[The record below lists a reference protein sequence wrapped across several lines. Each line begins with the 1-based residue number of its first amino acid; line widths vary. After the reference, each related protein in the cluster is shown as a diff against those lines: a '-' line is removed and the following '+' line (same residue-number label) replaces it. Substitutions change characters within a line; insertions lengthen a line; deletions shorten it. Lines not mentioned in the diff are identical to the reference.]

1 MTPSLLFAD
10 AYEQGAV
17 QRIAAPRFKNAI
29 LI

>member
-10 AYEQGAV
+10 AYEQGTA
-17 QRIAAPRFKNAI
+17 QRIGATRFKNAI